1 MKTKENLKSFSLIFS
16 AVAFVAIAT
25 ESNGN
30 SSLEHF
36 PADTVALSSSAIFA
50 TSTSPIAKPA
60 SSESKNTTNT
70 SGLKH
75 TDNSNLRSVVSH
87 VSEKNSTLIGNNV
100 TKSAVK
106 SFSDSESKEIEE
118 EEEQDFIDFL
128 SDLFGQPRENWE
140 NNWISQYWSYS
151 YDPETNAVTLTRSG
165 TDMGQDSSSTP
176 WDSGGTFGNFNITN
190 TSNNSDNFT
199 ITTNNPNNHP
209 SAS

>member
-118 EEEQDFIDFL
+118 EARALGLLTSERLAQIIESEVQRRRQEAWEQLQALVAPIQAAFRAEFPNL
-128 SDLFGQPRENWE
+128 SDDEAQDMINQ
-140 NNWISQYWSYS
+140 WIE
-151 YDPETNAVTLTRSG
+151 ET
-165 TDMGQDSSSTP
+165 TDEDAADSVEP
-176 WDSGGTFGNFNITN
+176 QV
-190 TSNNSDNFT
+190 
-199 ITTNNPNNHP
+199 
-209 SAS
+209 